1 MENKS
6 NYIHV
11 GEGVLRGFM
20 LTLVAL
26 LIYSVVLKF
35 ATLSDG
41 ISSMFILVLTLISIL
56 YGSIFSAKKIS
67 KKGWLVGASVGLL
80 YIVIIYLVSLLAG
93 REAALSLKDLIIEYF
108 IPFLSFSPFI
118 YSSSN
123 LLSSSLI
130 CLVHN

>member
-1 MENKS
+1 M
-6 NYIHV
+6 

-93 REAALSLKDLIIEYF
+93 REAALSLKDLIRVTLAVVVGG
-108 IPFLSFSPFI
+108 LSGMLGI
-118 YSSSN
+118 N
-123 LLSSSLI
+123 I
-130 CLVHN
+130 